1 MTSLVFRWGLK
12 ILKKFISNPLTF
24 YRNFEEIFQSA
35 ISSDIAFATRNK
47 YCSHQSI
54 SRNSRFTSYIRE
66 SDLGKESFPPLKRFT
81 GKKIARSANY
91 SSKSIF
97 NLIATLSIL

>member
-1 MTSLVFRWGLK
+1 MWFED
-12 ILKKFISNPLTF
+12 I
-24 YRNFEEIFQSA
+24 EEIYLKSTDVLQKFRRD
-35 ISSDIAFATRNK
+35 ISIGDFKWYRFRNAK
-47 YCSHQSI
+47 QILFHQSI
-54 SRNSRFTSYIRE
+54 SRNSRLTSYIRERE

-91 SSKSIF
+91 SLKSIF

>member
-1 MTSLVFRWGLK
+1 MGFED
-12 ILKKFISNPLTF
+12 I
-24 YRNFEEIFQSA
+24 EEIYLKSTDVLQKFRRD
-35 ISSDIAFATRNK
+35 ISIGDFKWYRFRNAK
-47 YCSHQSI
+47 QILFHQSI
-54 SRNSRFTSYIRE
+54 SRNSRFTSYVRE

-91 SSKSIF
+91 SSKSTF

>member
-1 MTSLVFRWGLK
+1 MGFED
-12 ILKKFISNPLTF
+12 I
-24 YRNFEEIFQSA
+24 EEIYLKSTDVLQKFRRD
-35 ISSDIAFATRNK
+35 ISIGDFKWYRFRNAK
-47 YCSHQSI
+47 QILFHQSI
-54 SRNSRFTSYIRE
+54 SRNSRLTSYIRERE

-91 SSKSIF
+91 SLKSTS